1 MEKLAVIY
9 WSQTGN
15 TQAMA
20 EAVLEGARA
29 GGADA
34 QIFAVSE
41 ITADQAAEYP
51 RLALGCPAMGAE
63 VLEEAEFEPFFTEL
77 EPKLSGKRVAL
88 FGSYGWGDG
97 RWMRDWQERVTA
109 NGASVIGKEGVI
121 AQEAPDDGAVE
132 ACCNLGKALAA
143 AR

>member
-51 RLALGCPAMGAE
+51 RLALGCPAMGSE
-63 VLEEAEFEPFFTEL
+63 VLEDMEFEPMFEGCKSAL
-77 EPKLSGKRVAL
+77 KGKRVAL
-88 FGSYGWGDG
+88 FGSYGWGG
-97 RWMRDWQERVTA
+97 GEWMQNWERDCRSSGIQLA
-109 NGASVIGKEGVI
+109 CDSVICND
-121 AQEAPDDGAVE
+121 APDDAALA
-132 ACCNLGKALAA
+132 ACQALGKALVD
-143 AR
+143 

>member
-34 QIFAVSE
+34 QIFTVSE

-109 NGASVIGKEGVI
+109 DGASVIGKEGVI

>member
-97 RWMRDWQERVTA
+97 QWMRDWCERVKED
-109 NGASVIGKEGVI
+109 GAQLFSEEGLI
-121 AQEAPDDGAVE
+121 CNETPDDDTQAACRKLGAD
-132 ACCNLGKALAA
+132 LANW
-143 AR
+143 

>member
-34 QIFAVSE
+34 QIFTVSE

-77 EPKLSGKRVAL
+77 EPKLSGKKVAL

-97 RWMRDWQERVTA
+97 QWMRDWQDRVVA
-109 NGASVIGKEGVI
+109 A
-121 AQEAPDDGAVE
+121 GAVLYRGE
-132 ACCNLGKALAA
+132 GLIVNETPDASALENCSAFGA
-143 AR
+143 GLASF

>member
-63 VLEEAEFEPFFTEL
+63 ELEDSIVEPFFADL
-77 EPKLSGKRVAL
+77 APKLKGKKVGL
-88 FGSYGWGDG
+88 FGSYGWGTG
-97 RWMRDWQERVTA
+97 EWMDNWKQRTEEAGATIIGTA
-109 NGASVIGKEGVI
+109 IVNETPDNAPECKE
-121 AQEAPDDGAVE
+121 
-132 ACCNLGKALAA
+132 LGELAA
-143 AR
+143 KA